1 MPIQNPIHAALR
13 GYKAAFSGLSPE
25 AWVLATVMLINR
37 AGTMV
42 LPFLSL
48 YLTEGLGFTLEDTG
62 YVMACFGAGSM
73 LGSFNGGYW
82 TDRIGS
88 YRVQSF
94 ALFGGSILFLGLS
107 FISSFWL
114 LCLGVFLLTAIADMV
129 RPANSAAVFEYAKP
143 ENVTKA
149 FSLNRMAINLGF
161 SLGPAAAGLI
171 AALNYQGLF
180 WADALTCFGAGILF
194 TAYFRKRQPRQA
206 REAKPRGRSP
216 FRDRSALAFS
226 ALVLLFA
233 IVFFQLVAS
242 LPLYYRNEYHLS
254 EPMIGLL
261 LGANGVLV
269 VGCEMVFVN
278 WAQNRIKPRF
288 AIALGCVILALSF
301 ASLNLLEGVPNLFL
315 SMGILSISE
324 ILAMP
329 FMISW
334 ITLRAGNASRGRYL
348 GMYAATYALG
358 HILAPII
365 GTRMIAGPGFPSL
378 WWLCVGLALLA
389 ALGFSQL
396 PPATGHQSQPS
407 RPR

>member
-1 MPIQNPIHAALR
+1 MPIQNPIHAAMR
-13 GYKAAFSGLSPE
+13 GYKAAFTGLSPE

-48 YLTEGLGFTLEDTG
+48 YLIEGLGFTLEDTG

-73 LGSFNGGYW
+73 LGAFHGGYW

-88 YRVQSF
+88 YKVQSF
-94 ALFGGSILFLGLS
+94 ALFGGSLLFLGLS
-107 FISSFWL
+107 FVSSFWL
-114 LCLGVFLLTAIADMV
+114 LCAGLFFLTAVADMV
-129 RPANSAAVFEYAKP
+129 RPANAAAVFEYAKP

-194 TAYFRKRQPRQA
+194 TAYFRKRQPRTPRAQ
-206 REAKPRGRSP
+206 KPKGRSP
-216 FRDRSALAFS
+216 FKDKSALAFS
-226 ALVLLFA
+226 GLVLLFA
-233 IVFFQLVAS
+233 VVFFQLVAT
-242 LPLYYRNEYHLS
+242 LPLYYRSKYALS
-254 EPMIGLL
+254 EEMIGLL

-278 WAQNRIKPRF
+278 WAEHKIKPRY
-288 AIALGCVILALSF
+288 AIALGCITLAISF
-301 ASLNLLEGVPNLFL
+301 ASLNLLEGVPFLFL
-315 SMGILSISE
+315 SMGILSIGE

-334 ITLRAGNASRGRYL
+334 ITLRAGDTSRGRYL
-348 GMYAATYALG
+348 GMYAATYAFG

-365 GTRMIAGPGFPSL
+365 GMHMIATEGFPSL

-396 PPATGHQSQPS
+396 PPATAHQSPPS
-407 RPR
+407 LPH

>member
-1 MPIQNPIHAALR
+1 MAAIHS
-13 GYKAAFSGLSPE
+13 YKAAFSGLSTE
-25 AWVLATVMLINR
+25 AWILATVMLINR

-48 YLTEGLGFTLEDTG
+48 YLTEGLGFTLKDTG

-73 LGSFNGGYW
+73 VGAFNGGYW

-94 ALFGGSILFLGLS
+94 ALFGGSLLFLVLS
-107 FISSFWL
+107 FITGFWL
-114 LCLGVFLLTAIADMV
+114 LCGGIFLLTAVADMV

-171 AALNYQGLF
+171 AAINYQGLF

-194 TAYFRKRQPRQA
+194 TAYFRKRQPRST
-206 REAKPRGRSP
+206 RLKKPKGRSP
-216 FRDRSALAFS
+216 FKDPSAILFS

-233 IVFFQLVAS
+233 IVFFQLMAS

-254 EPMIGLL
+254 EEMIGLL

-269 VGCEMVFVN
+269 VGVEMVFVN

-288 AIALGCVILALSF
+288 AIAAGCIILSLSF
-301 ASLNLLEGVPNLFL
+301 ATLNLLEGIPNLFL
-315 SMGILSISE
+315 SMSILSIAE

-334 ITLRAGNASRGRYL
+334 ITLRAGDDSRGRYL
-348 GMYAATYALG
+348 GLYAATYALG
-358 HILAPII
+358 HILAPIL
-365 GTRMIAGPGFPSL
+365 GTRTIAGPGFETL
-378 WWLCVGLALLA
+378 WWICACLGLLA
-389 ALGFSQL
+389 AVGFSQL
-396 PPATGHQSQPS
+396 PPATARQSQP
-407 RPR
+407 

>member
-1 MPIQNPIHAALR
+1 MPAQNPLMAAIQS
-13 GYKAAFSGLSPE
+13 YKSAFSGLSPE

-48 YLTEGLGFTLEDTG
+48 YLTEGLGFTLADTG

-73 LGSFNGGYW
+73 LGAFNGGYW

-94 ALFGGSILFLGLS
+94 ALFGGSFLFLGLS
-107 FISSFWL
+107 FVSSFWA
-114 LCLGVFLLTAIADMV
+114 LCAGVFLLTSVADMV

-180 WADALTCFGAGILF
+180 WADALTCFGAGVLF
-194 TAYFRKRQPRQA
+194 TAYFRKRQPRSQ
-206 REAKPRGRSP
+206 RVKKTSGQSP
-216 FRDRSALAFS
+216 FRDPSAMLFS
-226 ALVLLFA
+226 ILVLLFA
-233 IVFFQLVAS
+233 IVFFQLMAS

-254 EPMIGLL
+254 EEMIGLL

-269 VGCEMVFVN
+269 VGVEMVFVN

-301 ASLNLLEGVPNLFL
+301 ASLNLLDDVPNLFL
-315 SMGILSISE
+315 LMGILSVAE

-334 ITLRAGNASRGRYL
+334 ITLRAGDTSRGRYL
-348 GMYAATYALG
+348 GLYAATYALG
-358 HILAPII
+358 HILAPIL
-365 GTRMIAGPGFPSL
+365 GTRTIAGPGFETL
-378 WWLCVGLALLA
+378 WWICAGIGLVA
-389 ALGFSQL
+389 AVGFSQL
-396 PPATGHQSQPS
+396 PPATARQSQP
-407 RPR
+407 